1 MRNKEKRKYIFI
13 FAFVVGIVIFI
24 GYTLTQ
30 FHRDIQDRVYK
41 KQIETMKNIS
51 MQGSAVVEKKLG
63 GMVNILYGLAE
74 YVQED
79 DIDSDA
85 NIENLQEFLEK
96 RDIGFSRLGIAHD
109 NGMAKIT
116 NGEQIDISNR
126 EYFRTCMEEQKAT
139 TEIRQSDIVEEP
151 VCIVAV
157 PILREK
163 KGAIGV
169 LYGVTEL
176 TEFRIYDD
184 TILEN
189 KNQYIQII
197 DMDGNYIRK
206 QKSSLIGKKNNIF
219 DGIGSIEGKETADAI
234 REQIQ
239 KEEQVYTEISN
250 GKSHEI
256 VYFTPLKLN
265 NWCIVTVI
273 DYGEVTELVDYI
285 LEDDTYMMT
294 LKIILAIT
302 LFAFL
307 IMYYSWK
314 ERKQIKEFNEKL
326 LIDEK
331 IVSIAAKKSRFAIM
345 SYGIKTKQLRFINN
359 AIWDMKFPKQIDNA
373 PEEIMKYIPEDEGL
387 KDQVRN
393 IFNSIINKSGESK
406 IPLALMREG
415 RKVYM
420 NMQLIP
426 IADSK
431 GEVCQYIGVLED
443 RTEEQRLRD
452 RADRDAL
459 TGLYNRSSAQEKI
472 SHCLKESK
480 LHPGAVHAYM
490 IMDLDNF
497 KTLND
502 TLGHQ
507 MGDKALQDV
516 SEILTRHF
524 RSYDVVCRLGGDE
537 FLVFMKDIPEN
548 VVERN
553 VESLL
558 RKLVLHYEE
567 DGRSVQITASAG
579 IVLIYGENVDFRKI
593 YRRADEAL
601 YQVKHE
607 TKNGFKISRY

>member
-13 FAFVVGIVIFI
+13 FTFVVGIVIFI

-30 FHRDIQDRVYK
+30 FHNDIQDRVYK

-63 GMVNILYGLAE
+63 GMVNTLYGLAE

-79 DIDSDA
+79 DIDSKTNVDK
-85 NIENLQEFLEK
+85 LRGFLEK
-96 RDIGFSRLGIAHD
+96 RDIGFQRIGIAHA
-109 NGMAKIT
+109 NGDAKIT
-116 NGEQIDISNR
+116 NGEQLNISDK
-126 EYFRTCMEEQKAT
+126 EYFQTCMKEKRAT
-139 TEIRQSDIVEEP
+139 TEIRQSEITNEQI
-151 VCIVAV
+151 CIVAV
-157 PILREK
+157 PIVRE
-163 KGAIGV
+163 GHEPIGV
-169 LYGVTEL
+169 LYGITEL
-176 TEFRIYDD
+176 SAFSIYDD

-197 DMDGNYIRK
+197 DMDGDYIRK
-206 QKSSLIGKKNNIF
+206 QESSLIGKKDNIF
-219 DGIGSIEGKETADAI
+219 EGISSIEGEDTANAI
-234 REQIQ
+234 QEQVQ
-239 KEEQVYTEISN
+239 KEEQVYTEVSD

-256 VYFTPLKLN
+256 LYFTPLKLN

-273 DYGEVTELVDYI
+273 DYAEVAELVDYI
-285 LEDDTYMMT
+285 LEDDTYVMT
-294 LKIILAIT
+294 LKIIFVLAV
-302 LFAFL
+302 LAFV
-307 IMYYSWK
+307 IMCYSWQ

-326 LIDEK
+326 LMDEK
-331 IVSIAAKKSRFAIM
+331 IVGIAAEKSGFAIM
-345 SYGIKTKQLRFINN
+345 SYSVKSKQLRFINN
-359 AIWDMKFPKQIDNA
+359 AMWNMKFPKQIDNA
-373 PEEIMKYIPEDEGL
+373 PEEIMKYIPEDEAL
-387 KDQVRN
+387 REQVRKIFEN
-393 IFNSIINKSGESK
+393 IVQENGKSK

-415 RKVYM
+415 RKVYL
-420 NMQLIP
+420 NIQLIP
-426 IADSK
+426 IADSN
-431 GEVCQYIGVLED
+431 GEIRQYIGVLED
-443 RTEEQRLRD
+443 STEEQRLRD
-452 RADRDAL
+452 RADRDSL

-472 SHCLKESK
+472 KHCLKDSNLK
-480 LHPGAVHAYM
+480 PGEVHAYM

-516 SEILTRHF
+516 AEILMRHF

-537 FLVFMKDIPEN
+537 FLVFMKNIPQD

-558 RKLVLHYEE
+558 RKLTLTYEE
-567 DGRSVQITASAG
+567 EGRSVQITASAG
-579 IVLIYGENVDFRKI
+579 IVLISNLNVDFRKM

-607 TKNGFKISRY
+607 TKNGFKISGS